1 MSSSPSS
8 SSTTS
13 SHQQLIEAAH
23 ALHDFNERS
32 DVLIETMQP
41 LLAEYCEV
49 LKALRQEVVRVNMRA
64 MNCVDRA
71 KRLAEKEGVDLSKLK
86 LGQHQ
91 EELDREE
98 KAELK

>member
-1 MSSSPSS
+1 MTSS
-8 SSTTS
+8 SST
-13 SHQQLIEAAH
+13 QQLTEAAQ

-41 LLAEYCEV
+41 LIAEYCTV
-49 LKALRQEVVRVNMRA
+49 LKSLRQEVVRVNLRA
-64 MNCVDRA
+64 VNCVERA
-71 KRLAEKEGVDLSKLK
+71 KKLAEKEGVDLSNLK

-91 EELDREE
+91 EELEREE